1 MRKYPTDPFGRR
13 GGLLLQPDKENLMS
27 KTIKVALAGAG
38 AFGIKH
44 LDGIKNI
51 DGVEV
56 VSLISRDLAKTQEV
70 ADKYGIQHVTT
81 DLADSLALPE
91 VDAVILCTPT
101 QMHASQA
108 IACMKAGKHVQVEI
122 PMCDILKEGEEVL
135 KVQKETGLVAMVG
148 HTRRFNPSHQW
159 VHKKITAG
167 EFNIQQMD
175 VQTYFFRRTNM
186 NALGQ
191 PRSWTDHLLW
201 HHAAH
206 TVDLFAYQCGSPIVQ
221 ANAIQGPIHPTL
233 GIAMDMS
240 IQLKAANGAICTL
253 SLSFNNDGPLGT
265 FFRYIGDTA
274 TYIARYDDLV
284 NGKEEKIDVSK
295 VDVSMNG
302 IELQDREFF
311 AAIREG
317 REPNSSVAQVLPC
330 YQVLHQLEQQLNA

>member
-1 MRKYPTDPFGRR
+1 
-13 GGLLLQPDKENLMS
+13 MS

-56 VSLISRDLAKTQEV
+56 VSLISRDLEKTKEIAAQ
-70 ADKYGIQHVTT
+70 YGIDHVTT
-81 DLADSLALPE
+81 ELDESLALKE

-101 QMHASQA
+101 QMHAAQS
-108 IACMKAGKHVQVEI
+108 IACLKAGKHVQVEI
-122 PMCDILKEGEEVL
+122 PLADTLNGALEVAAM
-135 KVQKETGLVAMVG
+135 QEQTGLVAMCG
-148 HTRRFNPSHQW
+148 HTRRFNPSHQY
-159 VHKKITAG
+159 VHQKIKAG
-167 EFNIQQMD
+167 QFNIQQMD
-175 VQTYFFRRTNM
+175 VQTYFFRRSNM

-191 PRSWTDHLLW
+191 ARSWTDHLLW

-206 TVDLFAYQCGSPIVQ
+206 TVDLFAYQCGSPIVK
-221 ANAIQGPIHPTL
+221 ANAVQGPIHPVL

-265 FFRYIGDTA
+265 FFRYIGDSA
-274 TYIARYDDLV
+274 TYLARYDDLF
-284 NGKEEKIDVSK
+284 NGKEEKIDVSQ

-330 YQVLHQLEQQLNA
+330 YQVLHDLELQLKG

>member
-1 MRKYPTDPFGRR
+1 MKP
-13 GGLLLQPDKENLMS
+13 
-27 KTIKVALAGAG
+27 IKVALAGAG

-51 DGVEV
+51 DGVQV
-56 VSLISRDLAKTQEV
+56 VSLISRDLDKTREV
-70 ADKYGIQHVTT
+70 AAKYGIAHVTT
-81 DLADSLALPE
+81 DLNDSLALPE

-101 QMHASQA
+101 QMHADQTL
-108 IACMKAGKHVQVEI
+108 ACLKAGKHVQVEI
-122 PMCDILKEGEEVL
+122 PLCDIYSEGQAVVAAA
-135 KVQKETGLVAMVG
+135 KAAGKVAMCG
-148 HTRRFNPSHQW
+148 HTRRFNPSHQF
-159 VHKKITAG
+159 VNNKIKAG

-191 PRSWTDHLLW
+191 ARSWTDHLLW

-206 TVDLFAYQCGSPIVQ
+206 TVDLFAYQCGSPIVK
-221 ANAIQGPIHPTL
+221 ANAVQGPIHPAL

-240 IQLKAANGAICTL
+240 IQLQAANGAICTL

-265 FFRYIGDTA
+265 YFRYIGDTG
-274 TYIARYDDLV
+274 TYLARYDDLFT
-284 NGKEEKIDVSK
+284 GKDEKIDVSQ
-295 VDVSMNG
+295 VALSMNG

-317 REPNSSVAQVLPC
+317 REPNSSVAQVLDC
-330 YQVLHQLEQQLNA
+330 YRVLHELELQLA

>member
-1 MRKYPTDPFGRR
+1 M
-13 GGLLLQPDKENLMS
+13 
-27 KTIKVALAGAG
+27 TIKVALAGAG

-44 LDGIKNI
+44 LDGIRNI
-51 DGVEV
+51 PDVEV
-56 VSLISRDLAKTQEV
+56 ISLIGRDLAKTREV
-70 ADKYGIQHVTT
+70 ADQYGIAHVTD
-81 DLADSLALPE
+81 DLNQSLAIGEL
-91 VDAVILCTPT
+91 DAVILCTPT
-101 QMHASQA
+101 QMHAAQA
-108 IACMKAGKHVQVEI
+108 KACLQAGKHVQVEI
-122 PMCDILKEGEEVL
+122 PLCDVLKEGEEVVAL
-135 KVQKETGLVAMVG
+135 QQATGKVAMCG
-148 HTRRFNPSHQW
+148 HTRRFNPSHQY
-159 VHKKITAG
+159 VHQKIQAD

-221 ANAIQGPIHPTL
+221 ANAIQGPIHPVL

-240 IQLKAANGAICTL
+240 IQLKAASGAICTL

-274 TYIARYDDLV
+274 TYIARYDDLF
-284 NGKEEKIDVSK
+284 NGKEEKIDVSQ
-295 VDVSMNG
+295 VAVSMNG

-311 AAIREG
+311 SAIKEG
-317 REPNSSVAQVLPC
+317 REPNSSVAQVFNC
-330 YQVLHQLEQQLNA
+330 YQVLHSLEQQLNG

>member
-1 MRKYPTDPFGRR
+1 
-13 GGLLLQPDKENLMS
+13 MS
-27 KTIKVALAGAG
+27 QTIKVALAGAG

-44 LDGIKNI
+44 LDSIKNI

-56 VSLISRDLAKTQEV
+56 VSLIGRELEKTKEV
-70 ADKYGIQHVTT
+70 AAKYGIAHVTT
-81 DLADSLALPE
+81 DLAASLALPE

-101 QMHASQA
+101 QMHASQS
-108 IACMKAGKHVQVEI
+108 IACLKAGKHVQVEI
-122 PMCDILKEGEEVL
+122 PLSDKWKDAEEVVRL
-135 KVQKETGLVAMVG
+135 TKETGKVAMCG

-159 VHKKITAG
+159 VNHQIKAG
-167 EFNIQQMD
+167 KFNIQQMD

-191 PRSWTDHLLW
+191 ARSWTDHLLW

-206 TVDLFAYQCGSPIVQ
+206 TVDLFAYQAGSPIVK
-221 ANAIQGPIHPTL
+221 ANAVQGPIHPTL

-265 FFRYIGDTA
+265 YFRYIGDTG
-274 TYIARYDDLV
+274 TYLARYDDLYT
-284 NGKEEKIDVSK
+284 GKEEQIDVSK

-311 AAIREG
+311 AAIKEG

-330 YQVLHQLEQQLNA
+330 YKVLHNLEQQLTS

>member
-1 MRKYPTDPFGRR
+1 
-13 GGLLLQPDKENLMS
+13 MS

-56 VSLISRDLAKTQEV
+56 VSLISRDLEKTREV
-70 ADKYGIQHVTT
+70 AAQYGIGHVTT

-101 QMHASQA
+101 QMHAEQS
-108 IACMKAGKHVQVEI
+108 IACLKAGKHVQVEI
-122 PMCDILKEGEEVL
+122 PLADSLRGAQDVVAM
-135 KVQKETGLVAMVG
+135 QKQTGLVAMCG
-148 HTRRFNPSHQW
+148 HTRRFNPSHQY
-159 VHKKITAG
+159 VNQQIKAG
-167 EFNIQQMD
+167 KFNIQQLD

-191 PRSWTDHLLW
+191 ARSWTDHLLW

-206 TVDLFAYQCGSPIVQ
+206 TVDLFAYQCGSPVVK
-221 ANAIQGPIHPTL
+221 ANAVQGPIHPTL

-265 FFRYIGDTA
+265 FFRYIGDSA
-274 TYIARYDDLV
+274 TYLARYDDLYT
-284 NGKEEKIDVSK
+284 GKEEKIDVSQ
-295 VDVSMNG
+295 VAVTMNG

-317 REPNSSVAQVLPC
+317 REPNSSVASVLPC
-330 YQVLHQLEQQLNA
+330 YQVLHDLEQQLHAP